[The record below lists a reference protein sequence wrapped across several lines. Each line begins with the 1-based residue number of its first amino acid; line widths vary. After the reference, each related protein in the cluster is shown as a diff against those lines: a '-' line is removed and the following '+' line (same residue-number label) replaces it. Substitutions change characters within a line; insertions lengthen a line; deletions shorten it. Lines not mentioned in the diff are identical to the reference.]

1 MLLFNFYF
9 GYSQVLCGT
18 DKSMQEIEKL
28 HPEVAKR
35 RIETEEVIRNE
46 GLENIAKRLIS
57 KYGANAKTEIS
68 NSGKTTTTNIFHDIP
83 VVVHVIVPTGAVLGS
98 AYNPT
103 DTQITNWIN
112 KTNNIFAT
120 TYGYNYYP
128 EGIGNDFG
136 TVIPFRLVLAK
147 KDQNGNT
154 FNGIV
159 RQDGGQITGYNDNG
173 VIKDCTTCVGV
184 DQSNVTSTFPHW
196 NENNYFNIYLVHKIN
211 QDDQYQGIS
220 GWCNPPYVNNSD
232 YHSFM
237 KMAVLTSIIDNG
249 FVLSHEMGHGLGL
262 LHVFGGNGDDFN
274 CAFHFL
280 NSSLCSIEND
290 HVCDTSPTK
299 TFLTTVLPTNN
310 DINEC
315 TGLNYDGIQYNIMN
329 YTSSPRKFTPGQVY
343 RAITFFIQN
352 RGQLLYSPALID
364 AGYYNIA
371 VSANPTDC
379 GSISGAGLYQP
390 NQNVTLNA
398 TSNTG
403 CNFLNWSENGQIIS
417 TNSVLSFIAN
427 SNRNL
432 TANFQNN
439 NTPQYNISA
448 IYNFDAG
455 SVTGQGLYQ
464 ELQTVTLTANTNPNY
479 NFLNWSENGA
489 IISTNSTISFTAN
502 RNRKVVANFVS
513 NIKSY
518 EYWFDNDFNN
528 RTVINNTSATNSIN
542 INQNILNLNLNL
554 KLHIFS
560 FRTQD
565 KQGLWSTV
573 TSTYFVNKSKM
584 VAYEYWF
591 NNDYQHKT
599 FTYITPTE
607 LLDFSIN
614 IDFSS
619 TGIKKGMNVINFR
632 TQDANGVW
640 SIVSSEYFMSRG
652 LITGYEYWCNNDY
665 SNKISVN
672 ISETNLLD
680 LNNNIDVNNLNLIVG
695 SNIFNFRAKDNTNN
709 WSSVISTQFN
719 YNGSLGVENIK
730 NENSIK
736 AYPNPIQDF
745 VIIETNS
752 NNIQNL
758 KLYDTNGKILKD
770 EKINNE
776 AKYLL
781 NLQAL
786 AQGMYL
792 LEVDSEKSKQIF
804 KIIKK

>member
-1 MLLFNFYF
+1 M
-9 GYSQVLCGT
+9 
-18 DKSMQEIEKL
+18 
-28 HPEVAKR
+28 
-35 RIETEEVIRNE
+35 
-46 GLENIAKRLIS
+46 
-57 KYGANAKTEIS
+57 
-68 NSGKTTTTNIFHDIP
+68 
-83 VVVHVIVPTGAVLGS
+83 
-98 AYNPT
+98 
-103 DTQITNWIN
+103 
-112 KTNNIFAT
+112 
-120 TYGYNYYP
+120 
-128 EGIGNDFG
+128 
-136 TVIPFRLVLAK
+136 
-147 KDQNGNT
+147 
-154 FNGIV
+154 
-159 RQDGGQITGYNDNG
+159 
-173 VIKDCTTCVGV
+173 
-184 DQSNVTSTFPHW
+184 
-196 NENNYFNIYLVHKIN
+196 
-211 QDDQYQGIS
+211 
-220 GWCNPPYVNNSD
+220 
-232 YHSFM
+232 
-237 KMAVLTSIIDNG
+237 
-249 FVLSHEMGHGLGL
+249 
-262 LHVFGGNGDDFN
+262 
-274 CAFHFL
+274 
-280 NSSLCSIEND
+280 
-290 HVCDTSPTK
+290 
-299 TFLTTVLPTNN
+299 
-310 DINEC
+310 
-315 TGLNYDGIQYNIMN
+315 
-329 YTSSPRKFTPGQVY
+329 
-343 RAITFFIQN
+343 
-352 RGQLLYSPALID
+352 
-364 AGYYNIA
+364 
-371 VSANPTDC
+371 
-379 GSISGAGLYQP
+379 
-390 NQNVTLNA
+390 
-398 TSNTG
+398 
-403 CNFLNWSENGQIIS
+403 
-417 TNSVLSFIAN
+417 SFIAN

-518 EYWFDNDFNN
+518 EYWC
-528 RTVINNTSATNSIN
+528 
-542 INQNILNLNLNL
+542 
-554 KLHIFS
+554 
-560 FRTQD
+560 
-565 KQGLWSTV
+565 
-573 TSTYFVNKSKM
+573 Y
-584 VAYEYWF
+584 
-591 NNDYQHKT
+591 
-599 FTYITPTE
+599 
-607 LLDFSIN
+607 
-614 IDFSS
+614 
-619 TGIKKGMNVINFR
+619 
-632 TQDANGVW
+632 
-640 SIVSSEYFMSRG
+640 
-652 LITGYEYWCNNDY
+652 NDY